1 MSSTVS
7 QGNVPDSSK
16 PSESGGEYAPMD
28 RRDDTFPPDA
38 LALEKHAVISTGIE
52 VTDASEGMDG
62 ATDRVEVEKPA
73 AHPARDTRVDT
84 HLPLRS
90 RKRSPRSRIIHMM
103 LLAVLLLAILM
114 PLVVTVSYALSAYG
128 TYTALRSHAASG
140 VHHLLAVKTLFTTSK
155 AHPMSVFDSK
165 TLAQAEQE
173 LIASRKDF
181 QQVKSLIST
190 PVVQMIGAYLPQYRP
205 QVTTARAA
213 SQIGIDVTDIG
224 QVLITAMQKLAP
236 KFQGSLLSDTSTRLV
251 TAPDLAMARTTLNAV
266 LPLIDDIQQQTH
278 QLSLDALPAGLI
290 SVQQR
295 EQVQELIRLLPQVE
309 TALVQG
315 RDLLDSFGWLLG
327 VDQPRTFL
335 VQTLDRAELRA
346 TGGFT
351 GQYGELHIEN
361 GRMAPF
367 SLRDISLIEYADRSP
382 TSDQLAPGAYRSWWP
397 FANWGLRD
405 SNLSADFPTSAQIAT
420 HQYQQEVNR
429 KVDGVVVFT
438 PFFIEHIL
446 QILGPITIPSYNE
459 TITAQNLEQR
469 LHYYQLDNAGIAKQL
484 HMQGKDSSTSDRK
497 QFTALVAHTV
507 MDRIRHASPEELMA
521 LVREI
526 PHSLRTRDLQIYFTN
541 PQLEDLLMQYDI
553 AGQLDRSTA
562 QDGLYVVQANVSASK
577 ASQYVRTSISDTV
590 SLDAA
595 GGATHVMHLSLA
607 YTEIGQIYGL
617 DTYRDYV
624 RVYVPPSAKLLWGD
638 GFDTGKPLC
647 DGPFGPCP
655 ADSVYP
661 HDELVCP
668 TGQYQVGFAAP
679 MLNDPYAGEWH
690 PLDTIG
696 PPTNLVSDE
705 PGRAMFGGYVVVPKN
720 CTMTVT
726 LSWYVPPVGHSS
738 YELFVQRQAGTFP
751 ELDLTILPTPVDCA
765 QLATSGVHF
774 AGVLTEDTLFPLKS
788 LYSSLGG
795 SKASC
800 YPQPGV

>member
-1 MSSTVS
+1 
-7 QGNVPDSSK
+7 
-16 PSESGGEYAPMD
+16 MD
-28 RRDDTFPPDA
+28 GRDDAFLPEA
-38 LALEKHAVISTGIE
+38 LAVEKHAVISTGIE
-52 VTDASEGMDG
+52 VTDASEGVDG
-62 ATDRVEVEKPA
+62 ARSKVEVEKPA
-73 AHPARDTRVDT
+73 ADPARDTRGDRQ
-84 HLPLRS
+84 LPLPP
-90 RKRSPRSRIIHMM
+90 RKPSPRSRIIHIM
-103 LLAVLLLAILM
+103 LLAVLLLAILL
-114 PLVVTVSYALSAYG
+114 PLVVTASYALSAYG
-128 TYTALRSHAASG
+128 TYTALRAHAASG
-140 VHHLLAVKTLFTTSK
+140 VHHLLAVKNLFTTAK

-165 TLAQAEQE
+165 TLVQAEQE
-173 LIASRKDF
+173 FIASRKDF

-190 PVVQMIGAYLPQYRP
+190 PLVQTIAVYLPQYRP
-205 QVTTARAA
+205 QMTTARAA

-224 QVLITAMQKLAP
+224 QVLIAAMQKLAP
-236 KFQGSLLSDTSTRLV
+236 KFQGSLLSDTSTPLV
-251 TAPDLAMARTTLNAV
+251 TATDLTMVRTTLNEV
-266 LPLIDDIQQQTH
+266 LPLVDDIQQQTH

-295 EQVQELIRLLPQVE
+295 EQLQELIHLLPQVE
-309 TALVQG
+309 TALLQG
-315 RDLLDSFGWLLG
+315 RDLLNSFGWLLG
-327 VDQPRTFL
+327 VNQPRTFL
-335 VQTLDRAELRA
+335 VQTLDRAELRP

-351 GQYGELHIEN
+351 GQYGELHIAN

-367 SLRDISLIEYADRSP
+367 SLRDISLIEYADNSP
-382 TSDQLAPGAYRSWWP
+382 TTDQLAPEAYRSWWP

-405 SNLSADFPTSAQIAT
+405 SNLSADFPTSAQIAI

-429 KVDGVVVFT
+429 KVDGVIVFT

-459 TITAQNLEQR
+459 TITAQNLEER
-469 LHYYQLDNAGIAKQL
+469 LHYYQLDNAGIAKQMQ
-484 HMQGKDSSTSDRK
+484 MQGKDSSTSERK
-497 QFTALVAHTV
+497 QFTALLAHTL
-507 MDRIRHASPEELMA
+507 MDRIRHASPGELMA
-521 LVREI
+521 LASEM

-541 PQLEDLLMQYDI
+541 AQLEDLLMQYDL
-553 AGQLDRSTA
+553 AGQVNRSTTH
-562 QDGLYVVQANVSASK
+562 DGLYVVQANVSASK

-607 YTEIGQIYGL
+607 YAEIGQIYGL

-638 GFDTGKPLC
+638 GFDTGQPLC
-647 DGPFGPCP
+647 GGPFGSCP
-655 ADSVYP
+655 AESVYP

-696 PPTNLVSDE
+696 PPTNRVSDE
-705 PGRAMFGGYVVVPKN
+705 PGRAMFGGYVVIPKN

-726 LSWYVPPVGHSS
+726 LSWYVPPLGHSP

-751 ELDLTILPTPVDCA
+751 ELDLTVLPTPGDCA
-765 QLATSGVHF
+765 QLATSGIHF
-774 AGVLTEDTLFPLKS
+774 ARVLTEDTLFPLT
-788 LYSSLGG
+788 SSHSSPAN
-795 SKASC
+795 SKVSC